1 MPSCTRLNPWLG
13 LRAPALFAA
22 LIVLVGCVG
31 RDEPAVDELVFA
43 LGAWPT
49 NIDPRYAPDAYSDR
63 IARLVYAPLL
73 QRTDSGEV
81 QPLLAEAYERPDPQ
95 TVVVRLRPSAVFHD
109 GTSVRAS
116 DVVATFDSI
125 RGPDSQSV
133 KRLFL
138 DSIDTVTATDPSTVV
153 FHLRSPHAP
162 FLQVLAGIGIIPA
175 AAIQTGTADALGSW
189 TGSGPYLFDGSS
201 PGEEIRLRR
210 NDRWLGP
217 AAGIERLRFRAIPD
231 ATVRVLELIH
241 GSVDMTWND
250 LPPHVVAWLETR
262 DGLQVERREST
273 LVKYLAFN
281 LEHPALRDVR
291 VRRALAL
298 AIDVD
303 AIVRFKL
310 RGQATP
316 ARSFMHPDSWA
327 YASDLPAPRH
337 APDEARALLDSAG
350 YGDPG
355 DGTPRLKL
363 TYRTSQ
369 DETAVAVAWVLR
381 RQLAEVGVEMEV
393 RSNEWGVFFGDI
405 KQGRFDLYTLTGG
418 GIDDPDWY
426 SFVLHSKSL
435 PPDGANRMRY
445 INSEMDGLLDRGRQE
460 LDPDKRAVIYA
471 EVQRLRARD
480 LPLLPLWYQHNVAVA
495 GTNVVGWTVP
505 ASGDY
510 AGVVTARK
518 TGKR

>member
-1 MPSCTRLNPWLG
+1 MIATLL
-13 LRAPALFAA
+13 L
-22 LIVLVGCVG
+22 LVACAG
-31 RDEPAVDELVFA
+31 RDEPAADELVFA

-49 NIDPRYAPDAYSDR
+49 NLDPRYAPDAYSDR
-63 IARLVYAPLL
+63 ISRLVYAPLL
-73 QRTDSGEV
+73 RSTPTGGVE
-81 QPLLAEAYERPDPQ
+81 PLLAETVDRTDAV
-95 TVVVRLRPSAVFHD
+95 TVVVRLRPGAVFHD
-109 GTSVRAS
+109 GRPVRAH

-125 RGPDSQSV
+125 RGPGSQSV

-138 DSIDTVTATDPSTVV
+138 DVIDTVTEEGPDTVV
-153 FHLRSPHAP
+153 FRLHRPHAP
-162 FLQVLAGIGIIPA
+162 FLQVLAGVGIIPA
-175 AAIQTGTADALGSW
+175 AAIETGSVDALGSW

-210 NDRWLGP
+210 SPVWLGP

-262 DGLQVERREST
+262 EGLSVQRREST

-281 LEHPALRDVR
+281 LAHPALRDVR

-303 AIVRFKL
+303 AIIRFKL
-310 RGQATP
+310 RGQATA

-327 YASDLPAPRH
+327 FARDLPAPRH
-337 APDEARALLDSAG
+337 GPEEARALLDAAG
-350 YGDPG
+350 FPVPAGG
-355 DGTPRLKL
+355 RPRLKL
-363 TYRTSQ
+363 SYKTSQ

-393 RSNEWGVFFGDI
+393 QSNEWGVFFGDI
-405 KQGRFDLYTLTGG
+405 KQGNFDLYTLTGV

-445 INSEMDGLLDRGRQE
+445 VNPEMDSLLDRGRAE
-460 LDPDKRAVIYA
+460 LDPAERASIYG

-480 LPLLPLWYQHNVAVA
+480 VPLLPLWYQHNVAVS
-495 GTNVVGWTVP
+495 GDNVGGWTVP
-505 ASGDY
+505 ASGDF
-510 AGVVTARK
+510 AGVMSATK
-518 TGKR
+518 TGPR

>member
-1 MPSCTRLNPWLG
+1 MPSYTRLRPRPA
-13 LRAPALFAA
+13 LRAPALIAV
-22 LIVLVGCVG
+22 LIVLGGCVG

-73 QRTDSGEV
+73 KRTATGEV
-81 QPLLAEAYERPDPQ
+81 QPLLAETFERPEPQ
-95 TVVVRLRPSAVFHD
+95 TVIVRLKPEAVFHD
-109 GTSVRAS
+109 GTPVQAS

-138 DSIDTVTATDPSTVV
+138 DSIDTVTASDPVTVV

-162 FLQVLAGIGIIPA
+162 FLQVLAGIGIVPA
-175 AAIQTGTADALGSW
+175 AAIRTGNADALGSW
-189 TGSGPYLFDGSS
+189 TGSGPYLFDGIS

-210 NDRWLGP
+210 NGDWVGP
-217 AAGIERLRFRAIPD
+217 SARIDRLRFRAVPD

-262 DGLQVERREST
+262 DGLQVERRESN

-281 LEHPALRDVR
+281 LDHEALGDVR
-291 VRRALAL
+291 VRRAIAL

-303 AIVRFKL
+303 TIVRFKL

-316 ARSFMHPDSWA
+316 ARSFMHPDSWS
-327 YASDLPAPRH
+327 YADELPLPRY
-337 APDEARALLDSAG
+337 APDEARALLDEAG
-350 YGDPG
+350 YPDPG

-363 TYRTSQ
+363 SYRTSQ

-381 RQLAEVGVEMEV
+381 RQLAEIGVEMEV

-405 KQGRFDLYTLTGG
+405 KQGRFDLYTLTGV

-445 INSEMDGLLDRGRQE
+445 VNPAMDALLDAGRVE
-460 LDPDKRAVIYA
+460 LDPGRRAAIYA

-495 GTNVVGWTVP
+495 GSNVVGWTVP
-505 ASGDY
+505 TSGDY
-510 AGVVTARK
+510 AALVAARK
-518 TGKR
+518 IGKR